1 MSRAQ
6 ATRTITPEHVKET
19 LKKKDVYAEG
29 GSVKGMVEEAPE
41 AYKDVD
47 EVVRV
52 SHELGIGN
60 MVAKLRPLA
69 VMKG

>member
-1 MSRAQ
+1 MKGP
-6 ATRTITPEHVKET
+6 I
-19 LKKKDVYAEG
+19 
-29 GSVKGMVEEAPE
+29 KGMLEEAPE
-41 AYKDVD
+41 AYKDVN

-60 MVAKLRPLA
+60 LVVRLKPLA